1 MQKRF
6 TPDAGGVFPE
16 WEEIEFG
23 KLFQRRSEKNGE
35 EFGVDKTI
43 SVATMHFKP
52 EGNKADEK
60 SLPKYKVMRTGDIAF
75 EGHINKHFKHGRFV
89 LNDIG
94 DGIISP
100 IFEVLQPVSELSKEV
115 PGFWKYYINYEPVMG
130 KILAKCANTGIMMN
144 RLSIKDFYK
153 QKIKVPCI
161 EEQRKIAAALAAYDE
176 MIAVKTAKLETWQE
190 CKKRMV
196 KEIFGRTKRFKDD
209 DGMEFP
215 GWEEKTL
222 GEVAEL
228 KNGFAFSAKSYDKDN
243 SGDYRIITI
252 GNLQESKNIVI
263 SNKTKTVLK
272 APENIKEHQVL
283 KNGDILVALTGAT
296 AGRVALNVGI
306 NNLLNQRVGKL
317 QIKDTANVD
326 NEFLYHI
333 VSQERFE
340 KEMKKKG
347 HGSAQPNLS
356 KCDVEGFSFSLPCI
370 EEQQK
375 IGNFLAEI
383 DKEIEIQKEFIK
395 TYSDGKKRMMMELMG
410 WKGNGRVKRI
420 N

>member
-6 TPDAGGVFPE
+6 APDEGGAFPE

-115 PGFWKYYINYEPVMG
+115 PEFWKYYINYEPVMG

-144 RLSIKDFYK
+144 RLAIKDFYK

-161 EEQRKIAAALAAYDE
+161 EEQRKIAAVLAAYDE

-209 DGMEFP
+209 DGREFP
-215 GWEEKTL
+215 EWEEKTL
-222 GEVAEL
+222 GEIVSITTGKLNANEMVDGGQFDFYTSGVDVFKIDKAAFDGPAITVAG
-228 KNGFAFSAKSYDKDN
+228 NGA
-243 SGDYRIITI
+243 
-252 GNLQESKNIVI
+252 
-263 SNKTKTVLK
+263 
-272 APENIKEHQVL
+272 
-283 KNGDILVALTGAT
+283 
-296 AGRVALNVGI
+296 NVGCLHLADGKF
-306 NNLLNQRVGKL
+306 NAYQRTYVL
-317 QIKDTANVD
+317 QDFIACREYIYAAIEVTLPNVIKK
-326 NEFLYHI
+326 YK
-333 VSQERFE
+333 R
-340 KEMKKKG
+340 
-347 HGSAQPNLS
+347 GSAIPYIVMDMLTDL
-356 KCDVEGFSFSLPCI
+356 KIPPPCM

-375 IGNFLAEI
+375 IGSFLAEI
-383 DKEIEIQKEFIK
+383 DKEIQIQKEFIK
-395 TYSDGKKRMMMELMG
+395 TYAEGKKRMMRELMEG
-410 WKGNGRVKRI
+410 
-420 N
+420 

>member
-52 EGNKADEK
+52 EGNKAAEE
-60 SLPKYKVMRTGDIAF
+60 SLPKYRVLRKGDIAY
-75 EGHINKHFKHGRFV
+75 EGNKSKHFKHGRFV

-115 PGFWKYYINYEPVMG
+115 PEFWKYYINYEPVMG

-144 RLSIKDFYK
+144 RLAIKDFYK
-153 QKIKVPCI
+153 LKIKVPCI
-161 EEQRKIAAALAAYDE
+161 EEQRKIAAALASYDE

-209 DGMEFP
+209 DGREFP
-215 GWEEKTL
+215 EWEEKTL
-222 GEVAEL
+222 GEVCKYGNTHKTGKNYINVENMNKDFSGVTFL
-228 KNGFAFSAKSYDKDN
+228 KPSLERKGIVYDIGDVLMSNIRPYLRKAWLADRGGVCDSDVLVFHLKD
-243 SGDYRIITI
+243 D
-252 GNLQESKNIVI
+252 
-263 SNKTKTVLK
+263 
-272 APENIKEHQVL
+272 A
-283 KNGDILVALTGAT
+283 D
-296 AGRVALNVGI
+296 
-306 NNLLNQRVGKL
+306 
-317 QIKDTANVD
+317 VD
-326 NEFLYHI
+326 STFLYYTIASSEFVKWAMIGARGTKMPRCDKQHLI
-333 VSQERFE
+333 E
-340 KEMKKKG
+340 KRI
-347 HGSAQPNLS
+347 
-356 KCDVEGFSFSLPCI
+356 FLPCI

-375 IGNFLAEI
+375 IGSFLAEI

-395 TYSDGKKRMMMELMG
+395 TYAEGKKRMMRELMEG
-410 WKGNGRVKRI
+410 
-420 N
+420 

>member
-6 TPDAGGVFPE
+6 VPDEGGVFPE

-115 PGFWKYYINYEPVMG
+115 PEFWKYYINYEPVMG

-144 RLSIKDFYK
+144 RLAIKDFYK

-209 DGMEFP
+209 DGKEFP
-215 GWEEKTL
+215 EWEEKTL
-222 GEVAEL
+222 GEITEYVRNGYSYKPDGVRTHKYKVTRIETISTGKINPEKLGSCEECDEKYLL
-228 KNGFAFSAKSYDKDN
+228 K
-243 SGDYRIITI
+243 
-252 GNLQESKNIVI
+252 
-263 SNKTKTVLK
+263 
-272 APENIKEHQVL
+272 P
-283 KNGDILVALTGAT
+283 GDILYSNINSLAYLGNT
-296 AGRVALNVGI
+296 AIYKNSSEKIYHGM
-306 NNLLNQRVGKL
+306 NLLCIRPKSDAIDADYLFAFLNSEAARKFVKYNAQRAVNQCS
-317 QIKDTANVD
+317 IK
-326 NEFLYHI
+326 
-333 VSQERFE
+333 VS
-340 KEMKKKG
+340 
-347 HGSAQPNLS
+347 
-356 KCDVEGFSFSLPCI
+356 DVRNMRIPLPCM

-375 IGNFLAEI
+375 IGCFLSEI
-383 DKEIEIQKEFIK
+383 DSEIQIQKEFIK
-395 TYSDGKKRMMMELMG
+395 TYAEGKKRMMKELIEG
-410 WKGNGRVKRI
+410 
-420 N
+420 

>member
-6 TPDAGGVFPE
+6 VPDEGGVFPE

-144 RLSIKDFYK
+144 RLAIKDFYK

-196 KEIFGRTKRFKDD
+196 KEIFGRTKRFRDD
-209 DGMEFP
+209 DGNEFP
-215 GWEEKTL
+215 EWEEKTL
-222 GEVAEL
+222 GEVCKYGNTHKIGKNYIKVENMNKDFSGVTFLEPSLEKKSIVYGIGDVLMSNIRPYLRKAWLADRGGVCDSDVLVFHL
-228 KNGFAFSAKSYDKDN
+228 KDG
-243 SGDYRIITI
+243 
-252 GNLQESKNIVI
+252 V
-263 SNKTKTVLK
+263 
-272 APENIKEHQVL
+272 
-283 KNGDILVALTGAT
+283 
-296 AGRVALNVGI
+296 
-306 NNLLNQRVGKL
+306 
-317 QIKDTANVD
+317 NVD
-326 NEFLYHI
+326 STFLYYTIASSEFVKWSMIGARGTKMPRCDKQHLL
-333 VSQERFE
+333 E
-340 KEMKKKG
+340 KRI
-347 HGSAQPNLS
+347 
-356 KCDVEGFSFSLPCI
+356 FLPCMT
-370 EEQQK
+370 EQQK
-375 IGNFLAEI
+375 IGSFLAEI

-395 TYSDGKKRMMMELMG
+395 TYAEGKKRMMSELMEG
-410 WKGNGRVKRI
+410 
-420 N
+420 

>member
-6 TPDAGGVFPE
+6 TPDADGVFPE

-196 KEIFGRTKRFKDD
+196 KEIFGMAKRFRDD
-209 DGMEFP
+209 DGNEFP
-215 GWEEKTL
+215 EWEEKTL
-222 GEVAEL
+222 GKISEPLKYGMSAAAVKYDGENKYLRITDIDEASRKYVSDKIASPEASKIAEKFL
-228 KNGFAFSAKSYDKDN
+228 VQKNDLLFA
-243 SGDYRIITI
+243 R
-252 GNLQESKNIVI
+252 
-263 SNKTKTVLK
+263 
-272 APENIKEHQVL
+272 
-283 KNGDILVALTGAT
+283 TGASVGKTYLYDETDGKMYYAGYLIKAHIKPEYDSQFIFQLTLTNEFKKWVKKESMRT
-296 AGRVALNVGI
+296 AQPGI
-306 NNLLNQRVGKL
+306 NAECLAKYKMM
-317 QIKDTANVD
+317 I
-326 NEFLYHI
+326 
-333 VSQERFE
+333 
-340 KEMKKKG
+340 
-347 HGSAQPNLS
+347 
-356 KCDVEGFSFSLPCI
+356 PCM

-375 IGNFLAEI
+375 IGSFLAEI
-383 DKEIEIQKEFIK
+383 DKEIQIQKEFIK
-395 TYSDGKKRMMMELMG
+395 TYAEGKKRMMRELMA
-410 WKGNGRVKRI
+410 
-420 N
+420 

>member
-6 TPDAGGVFPE
+6 TPDEGGVFPE
-16 WEEIEFG
+16 WEEVEFG

-144 RLSIKDFYK
+144 RLAIKDFYK

-196 KEIFGRTKRFKDD
+196 KEIFGRTKRFRDD
-209 DGMEFP
+209 DGNEFP
-215 GWEEKTL
+215 EWEEKML
-222 GEVAEL
+222 GEIIEYVRNGYSYKPDGVRTHEYKVTRIETISTGKINPEKLGSCEECDEKYLL
-228 KNGFAFSAKSYDKDN
+228 K
-243 SGDYRIITI
+243 
-252 GNLQESKNIVI
+252 
-263 SNKTKTVLK
+263 
-272 APENIKEHQVL
+272 P
-283 KNGDILVALTGAT
+283 GDILYSNINSLSYLGNT
-296 AGRVALNVGI
+296 AIYKNSSEKIYHGM
-306 NNLLNQRVGKL
+306 NLLCIRPKSDDIDADYLFAFLNSEAARKFVKYNAQRAVNQCS
-317 QIKDTANVD
+317 IK
-326 NEFLYHI
+326 
-333 VSQERFE
+333 VS
-340 KEMKKKG
+340 
-347 HGSAQPNLS
+347 
-356 KCDVEGFSFSLPCI
+356 DVRNMRIPLPCI

-375 IGNFLAEI
+375 IGSFLAEI

-395 TYSDGKKRMMMELMG
+395 TYAEGKKRMMRELIEG
-410 WKGNGRVKRI
+410 
-420 N
+420 

>member
-6 TPDAGGVFPE
+6 TPDAGGMFPE
-16 WEEIEFG
+16 WEEVEFG

-43 SVATMHFKP
+43 SVATMYFKP

-144 RLSIKDFYK
+144 RLAIKDFYK

-176 MIAVKTAKLETWQE
+176 MIAVKTAKLETWHE

-209 DGMEFP
+209 DGREFP
-215 GWEEKTL
+215 EWEEKTL
-222 GEVAEL
+222 GEVCKYGNTHKTGKNYINVENMNKDFSGVTFL
-228 KNGFAFSAKSYDKDN
+228 KPSLERKGIVYDI
-243 SGDYRIITI
+243 GDV
-252 GNLQESKNIVI
+252 LMSNIRPY
-263 SNKTKTVLK
+263 LRK
-272 APENIKEHQVL
+272 AWLADRGGVCDS
-283 KNGDILVALTGAT
+283 DILVFHLKNDA
-296 AGRVALNVGI
+296 
-306 NNLLNQRVGKL
+306 
-317 QIKDTANVD
+317 DVD
-326 NEFLYHI
+326 STFLYYTIASSEFVKWAMIGARGTKMPRCDKQHLI
-333 VSQERFE
+333 E
-340 KEMKKKG
+340 KRI
-347 HGSAQPNLS
+347 
-356 KCDVEGFSFSLPCI
+356 FLPCI

-375 IGNFLAEI
+375 IGSFLAEI

-395 TYSDGKKRMMMELMG
+395 TYAEGKKRMMRELME
-410 WKGNGRVKRI
+410 
-420 N
+420 

>member
-23 KLFQRRSEKNGE
+23 KLFQRRSEQNGE

-75 EGHINKHFKHGRFV
+75 EGNINKHFKHGRFV

-115 PGFWKYYINYEPVMG
+115 PEFWKYYINYEPVMG

-144 RLSIKDFYK
+144 RLAIKDFYK
-153 QKIKVPCI
+153 LKIKVPCI
-161 EEQRKIAAALAAYDE
+161 EEQRKIAAALASYDE

-196 KEIFGRTKRFKDD
+196 KEIFGRTKRFRDD
-209 DGMEFP
+209 DGNEFP
-215 GWEEKTL
+215 EWEEKTL
-222 GEVAEL
+222 GEIAEIFDGVHQTP
-228 KNGFAFSAKSYDKDN
+228 KYTEEGIKFVS
-243 SGDYRIITI
+243 
-252 GNLQESKNIVI
+252 V
-263 SNKTKTVLK
+263 
-272 APENIKEHQVL
+272 ENIENLIGSKKYISKDAFE
-283 KNGDILVALTGAT
+283 KNYKNNIPKKNDIFMTRIGDV
-296 AGRVALNVGI
+296 GRVALIETDEQLAFYVSLALVRTKNCSNVSPKYLLYAMESKLFQSELWKRTLHAAFPKKI
-306 NNLLNQRVGKL
+306 NMGEIGNCK
-317 QIKDTANVD
+317 IMIPK
-326 NEFLYHI
+326 
-333 VSQERFE
+333 
-340 KEMKKKG
+340 
-347 HGSAQPNLS
+347 
-356 KCDVEGFSFSLPCI
+356 SL

-375 IGNFLAEI
+375 IGSFLAEI

-395 TYSDGKKRMMMELMG
+395 TYAEGKKRMMRELMEG
-410 WKGNGRVKRI
+410 
-420 N
+420 